1 MRAIIEYFQHI
12 SPLARTLI
20 IAGGLV
26 FFWMLE
32 GIIPLFTFSYRKWR
46 HAGLN
51 LFFTLTTIIINFI
64 FAFGIT
70 LTSDWAVRENF
81 GLLHIVSLPLWLYVL
96 LGLMLLDLIS
106 AYWIHYIQHQVK
118 WMWKFHLIHH
128 ADTWVDTTTANRHH
142 PGESVFR
149 AVFTLIAVFVSGAPI
164 WLVLLYQT
172 LSAAISQFNHANIS
186 LPKWLDTAIGWV
198 IVSPDMHKV
207 HHHYA
212 QPLTDSNYGNI
223 FSFWDRMF
231 GTYKWVGNT
240 KDLKYGIDTHMKEE
254 EHNSMSNLLQ
264 MPFQQYRAPV
274 GSKFSEPT
282 PQANPQPEN

>member
-1 MRAIIEYFQHI
+1 MHAIEEFFETI
-12 SPLARTLI
+12 SPLARGLI

-32 GIIPLFTFSYRKWR
+32 SIIPLFKFNYKRYR

-70 LTSDWAVRENF
+70 LTADWANDTHF
-81 GLLHIVSLPLWLYVL
+81 GVLHIVELPSWLFVL
-96 LGLMLLDLIS
+96 LGLMILDLIS

-118 WMWKFHLIHH
+118 WMWKFHLVHH

-149 AVFTLIAVFVSGAPI
+149 AVFTLIAVFVSGAPA

-172 LSAAISQFNHANIS
+172 LSAALSQFNHANIH
-186 LPKWLDTAIGWV
+186 LPRWLDTAIGWV
-198 IVSPDMHKV
+198 LVSPDMHKV
-207 HHHYA
+207 HHHYT

-223 FSFWDRMF
+223 FSFWDRLF
-231 GTYKWVGNT
+231 GTYIKVEKT
-240 KDLKYGIDTHMKEE
+240 AELKYGIDTHMNEA
-254 EHNSMSNLLQ
+254 EHNRMSNLLQ
-264 MPFQQYRAPV
+264 MPFQQYRAPI
-274 GSKFSEPT
+274 GSKFSD
-282 PQANPQPEN
+282 ANPQTENS

>member
-1 MRAIIEYFQHI
+1 MHAIVEFFEHI
-12 SPLARTLI
+12 SPLTRAFI

-32 GIIPLFTFSYRKWR
+32 GIIPLFTFRYQKVR

-51 LFFTLTTIIINFI
+51 LFFTLTTVVINFI
-64 FAFGIT
+64 FAFAIT

-81 GLLHIVSLPLWLYVL
+81 GLLHLIQLPQWLYLL
-96 LGLMLLDLIS
+96 LGLMMLDLIS

-118 WMWKFHLIHH
+118 WMWKFHLVHH
-128 ADTWVDTTTANRHH
+128 TDTWVDTTTANRHH

-149 AVFTLIAVFVSGAPI
+149 AVFTLIAVFVSGAPA

-172 LSAAISQFNHANIS
+172 ISAGLSQFNHANIK

-207 HHHYA
+207 HHHFT
-212 QPLTDSNYGNI
+212 QPMTDSNYGNI
-223 FSFWDRMF
+223 FPFWDRLF
-231 GTYKWVGNT
+231 GTYIKVEKTSN
-240 KDLKYGIDTHMKEE
+240 LKYGIDTHMKEE
-254 EHNSMSNLLQ
+254 ENNNMSNLLQ

-274 GSKFSEPT
+274 GSKFSE
-282 PQANPQPEN
+282 AKPQPENQ

>member
-1 MRAIIEYFQHI
+1 MHAIVEYFQHI
-12 SPLARTLI
+12 SPLVRALI

-32 GIIPLFTFSYRKWR
+32 SIIPLFRFKYRKFQ

-70 LTSDWAVRENF
+70 LTSNWASREHF
-81 GLLHIVSLPLWLYVL
+81 GLLHLFPMPQWLFVL
-96 LGLMLLDLIS
+96 LGLMMLDLIS

-118 WMWKFHLIHH
+118 WMWKFHLVHH

-149 AVFTLIAVFVSGAPI
+149 AVFTLIAVFVSGAPA

-172 LSAAISQFNHANIS
+172 LSAALSQFNHANIH
-186 LPKWLDTAIGWV
+186 LPKWLDTVLGWI

-207 HHHYA
+207 HHHYT
-212 QPLTDSNYGNI
+212 QPMTDSNYGNI
-223 FSFWDRMF
+223 FSFWDRLF
-231 GTYKWVGNT
+231 GTYIKVDKT
-240 KDLKYGIDTHMKEE
+240 SDLKYGIDTHMKEE
-254 EHNSMSNLLQ
+254 ENNNMSNLLQ
-264 MPFQQYRAPV
+264 MPFQSYRPPL
-274 GSKFSEPT
+274 GSKFSEPS
-282 PQANPQPEN
+282 PQTEN

>member
-1 MRAIIEYFQHI
+1 MHAIEEFFRTI
-12 SPLARTLI
+12 SPLTRAFI

-32 GIIPLFTFSYRKWR
+32 SIIPLFKFKYKKYR

-70 LTSDWAVRENF
+70 LTADWANRAHF
-81 GLLHIVSLPLWLYVL
+81 GLLHIVPLPLWLFVL
-96 LGLMLLDLIS
+96 LGLMMLDLIS

-118 WMWKFHLIHH
+118 WMWKFHLVHH
-128 ADTWVDTTTANRHH
+128 TDTWVDTTTANRHH

-149 AVFTLIAVFVSGAPI
+149 AVFTLIAVIVSGAPA

-172 LSAAISQFNHANIS
+172 LSAALSQFNHANIR
-186 LPKWLDTAIGWV
+186 LPKWLDNLIGLI
-198 IVSPDMHKV
+198 IVSPDIHKV
-207 HHHYA
+207 HHHNA

-223 FSFWDRMF
+223 FSIWDRLF
-231 GTYKWVGNT
+231 GTYIKVGNT
-240 KDLKYGIDTHMKEE
+240 NDLKYGIDTHMKEE
-254 EHNSMSNLLQ
+254 ENNNMSNLLQ
-264 MPFQQYRAPV
+264 MPFQQYRAPI
-274 GSKFSEPT
+274 GSKFSE
-282 PQANPQPEN
+282 ANPQTEN

>member
-1 MRAIIEYFQHI
+1 MRAIVEFFEQI
-12 SPLARTLI
+12 SPLTRAFI

-32 GIIPLFTFSYRKWR
+32 YIIPLFKFKYRKFQ

-51 LFFTLTTIIINFI
+51 LFFTLTTVIINFI
-64 FAFGIT
+64 FAFAIT

-81 GLLHIVSLPLWLYVL
+81 GLLHLVPLPDWLYVL
-96 LGLMLLDLIS
+96 LGLMILDLIS

-118 WMWKFHLIHH
+118 WMWKFHLVHH

-149 AVFTLIAVFVSGAPI
+149 AMFTLIAVFVTGAPV

-172 LSAAISQFNHANIS
+172 LSAGLSQFNHANIS
-186 LPKWLDTAIGWV
+186 LPKWLDTTIGWV

-207 HHHYA
+207 HHHYT
-212 QPLTDSNYGNI
+212 QPMTDSNYGNI
-223 FSFWDRMF
+223 FSFWDRLF
-231 GTYKWVGNT
+231 GTYIKVEKTN
-240 KDLKYGIDTHMKEE
+240 DLKYGIDTHMNEE
-254 EHNSMSNLLQ
+254 ENNNMANLLQ
-264 MPFQQYRAPV
+264 MPFQQYRAPI
-274 GSKFSEPT
+274 GSKFSE
-282 PQANPQPEN
+282 ANPQPEK

>member
-1 MRAIIEYFQHI
+1 MHAIVEYFQHI
-12 SPLARTLI
+12 SPLARALI

-32 GIIPLFTFSYRKWR
+32 SIIALFKFKYRKFQ

-51 LFFTLTTIIINFI
+51 LFFTLTTVIINFI

-70 LTSDWAVRENF
+70 LASNWASHEHF
-81 GLLHIVSLPLWLYVL
+81 GLLHLFPMPMWLFIL
-96 LGLMLLDLIS
+96 LGLMMLDLIS

-149 AVFTLIAVFVSGAPI
+149 AVFTLIAVIVSGAPA

-172 LSAAISQFNHANIS
+172 LSAALSQFNHANIH
-186 LPKWLDTAIGWV
+186 LPKWLDNALGWV
-198 IVSPDMHKV
+198 FVSPDMHKV
-207 HHHYA
+207 HHHFT

-223 FSFWDRMF
+223 FSFWDRLF
-231 GTYKWVGNT
+231 GTYIKVNNT
-240 KDLKYGIDTHMKEE
+240 TDLKYGIDTHMREE
-254 EHNSMSNLLQ
+254 ENNNMSNLLQ
-264 MPFQQYRAPV
+264 LPFQPYRPPV
-274 GSKFSEPT
+274 GSKFSEPS
-282 PQANPQPEN
+282 PQPEN

>member
-1 MRAIIEYFQHI
+1 MHAIIEFFKHI
-12 SPLARTLI
+12 SPLTRALI

-32 GIIPLFTFSYRKWR
+32 SIIPLFRFGYRKWQ

-51 LFFTLTTIIINFI
+51 LFFTMTTIVINFI

-70 LTSDWAVRENF
+70 LTSDWAVQEHF
-81 GLLHIVSLPLWLYVL
+81 GLLHLVPLPPWLYVL
-96 LGLMLLDLIS
+96 LGLMILDLIS

-149 AVFTLIAVFVSGAPI
+149 AVFTLIAVFVSGAPA

-172 LSAAISQFNHANIS
+172 LSAALSQFNHANIH
-186 LPKWLDTAIGWV
+186 LPKWLDKTIGYV

-207 HHHYA
+207 HHHFT
-212 QPLTDSNYGNI
+212 QPMTDSNYGNI
-223 FSFWDRMF
+223 FSFWDRLF
-231 GTYKWVGNT
+231 GTYIKAET

-254 EHNSMSNLLQ
+254 ENNNMSNLLQ

-274 GSKFSEPT
+274 GSKFSE
-282 PQANPQPEN
+282 ANPQPEN